1 MSSGCV
7 AKECRLCAIEPYSVR
22 HDVGRCARRKAFC
35 VTLELEE
42 SAILLDDLASFGN
55 RLRVAASG
63 CPERL
68 AKDPDGHNGFVFAF
82 SISEIVPLEV
92 LRRASGHC
100 SAMPHNGFVFAF
112 STFRIRGALITGSSD
127 ASPTWPTSRLYATA
141 SHPADRC
148 TRRASARKAIRLHR
162 SSTTRC
168 IQSG

>member
-82 SISEIVPLEV
+82 LYRRLAAPRDPQIGESAILLDDLASFGNRLRAPRAVV
-92 LRRASGHC
+92 L
-100 SAMPHNGFVFAF
+100 SALAKDLNSRNGFVFAF
-112 STFRIRGALITGSSD
+112 LYC
-127 ASPTWPTSRLYATA
+127 RLAA
-141 SHPADRC
+141 PRDP
-148 TRRASARKAIRLHR
+148 
-162 SSTTRC
+162 
-168 IQSG
+168 